1 MSERL
6 SGVWD
11 IEGLCPLILEK
22 LELDTISRK
31 TTPSIS
37 STIQDKVS
45 LTKSTTQVLDNT
57 TQCTDPGYNGC
68 STVLQ
73 YKDNTIA
80 RYNTNSTEH

>member
-11 IEGLCPLILEK
+11 IEGFCPLILAK

-45 LTKSTTQVLDNT
+45 LTKSTTQVLDTT
-57 TQCTDPGYNGC
+57 TQCNDPGYNGC

-73 YKDNTIA
+73 YKDDTI
-80 RYNTNSTEH
+80 